1 MRTLL
6 LTLAAVAV
14 ASPLNAQGGGCGE
27 TKFPPQLPPTT
38 TLVDSAHAIADL
50 AVFVGS
56 KPMVFSL
63 VFNKGDSVPHIRA
76 LDKIDVAAATAL
88 YNYVRHQPPAD
99 LWAIRIRI
107 AGGDTPALTLE
118 RSQYCPPRPVSGDGR
133 IVSVSYPVR
142 GPGSG
147 TLLRTGPDASM
158 GKPRDVD
165 YEALVAIDG
174 HVLLARILRPTGSA
188 DLDADV
194 TRQVQQM
201 RFKPAQLDDEPVAAL
216 FRSGGQSPRP

>member
-1 MRTLL
+1 MRPIVFSI
-6 LTLAAVAV
+6 AAVAV
-14 ASPLNAQGGGCGE
+14 VSPLNAQGGGCGE

-76 LDKIDVAAATAL
+76 LDQIDVAAATAL

-118 RSQYCPPRPVSGDGR
+118 RSQYCPPRPLSGDGR
-133 IVSVSYPVR
+133 IASITADAPPA
-142 GPGSG
+142 GH
-147 TLLRTGPDASM
+147 TLLRTGNNITAK
-158 GKPRDVD
+158 GGDVQ
-165 YEALVAIDG
+165 YEALVAADG
-174 HVLLARILRPTGSA
+174 HVMVARVLNSSNNA
-188 DLDADV
+188 ESNADV
-194 TRQVQQM
+194 ERRVQQM
-201 RFKPAQLDDEPVAAL
+201 RFRPAQLDDEPVAAL